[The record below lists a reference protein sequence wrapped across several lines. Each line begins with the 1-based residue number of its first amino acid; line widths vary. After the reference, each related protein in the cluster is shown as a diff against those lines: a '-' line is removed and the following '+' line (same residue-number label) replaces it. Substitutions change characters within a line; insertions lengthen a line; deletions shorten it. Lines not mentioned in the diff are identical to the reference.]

1 MGVAGKNNLAYPCLS
16 PDTLGL
22 EIESIPESFKI
33 FSKEVGSML
42 DSILIA
48 IIFLSIITLSIVNIV
63 YALKCPRCG
72 KGFALV
78 WQELHQRSIC
88 KYCGCLV
95 YDKDWQPPDKGALR
109 GTF

>member
-1 MGVAGKNNLAYPCLS
+1 
-16 PDTLGL
+16 
-22 EIESIPESFKI
+22 
-33 FSKEVGSML
+33 ML

-88 KYCGCLV
+88 KYCGRLV
-95 YDKDWQPPDKGALR
+95 YDKDWQPPDKGALKTLSELAPFKFKYER
-109 GTF
+109 KTPIQLGLKSKKNLDCTNITE